1 MEKSKNRVLAY
12 QLAVPIPNEA
22 LDDVSGGINM
32 TSKQTLVATGNS
44 AQGADVV
51 WELVA
56 DF

>member
-22 LDDVSGGINM
+22 LDNVSGGANL
-32 TSKQTLVATGNS
+32 TSRQTFVATGNS
-44 AQGADVV
+44 AQGPDVV

>member
-22 LDDVSGGINM
+22 LDNVSCGANL
-32 TSKQTLVATGNS
+32 TSRQTFVATGNS
-44 AQGADVV
+44 AQGPDVV